1 MNNFKQAFCCFL
13 AACFLFLSI
22 PTQAQTKATL
32 SGYVKDGTTGEAMI
46 GATIFIPQIQKGA
59 YTNEYG
65 FYSLSV
71 PAGKYQVQYR
81 FVGFDTDTLEVDLT
95 ASQKLD
101 VELLPVSRS
110 VEEVVITDRASNDQV
125 ASTEMGTTSLTIQEI
140 KKIPVLF
147 GETDVLKTIQLLPG
161 VKPAGEGS
169 SGFFVRGGGTDQNLI
184 LLDEAPVYNAS
195 HLLGFFSV
203 FNGDAIK
210 GTKLYKGNMPA
221 EYGGRLSSTMD
232 IRMKEGN
239 SKDLSVS
246 GGLGLI
252 SSRLTVEGPIAED
265 KASFMVSGRRT
276 YADVFLNFLNDT
288 ALSSSTLYFYDLNA
302 KVNYKLGEKDQLF
315 VSGYLGRDVLSFAD
329 NFGIDWGNQTATV
342 RWNHL
347 LNDKLFLNST
357 FIYSDYDYRIS
368 IAPLEASITSGLQD
382 FNLKEAFTYYANSQN
397 TLKFGVDAIYH
408 TFIPGG
414 ISSDSLTQINQDF
427 EKRYALESAIYFSHD
442 WSVTDKI
449 KVNYGLRYSNFTVLG
464 PGTYYQFDAEGS
476 VTDSSTYNN
485 GEVVANYGGLEP
497 RISSTFII
505 DSRQSIKAS
514 YARNRQYIHLVSNST
529 SGTPTDVWI
538 PSSEIVQPEIADQLS
553 IGYFRNF
560 DDNKWETSVELYYK
574 DLQNQIEY
582 KNGADIFLNENI
594 ESQLVFG
601 RGWSYGAEFLLR
613 KKVGKVTG
621 WVSYTL
627 SRTFREFDDINEGN
641 PFPARQDR
649 IHDVSVV
656 AIYEPNKKWS
666 FSSAFVYNTGDAVTF
681 PSGSYEIEGQIIP
694 YYTERNGYRLPAYH
708 RLDLSAT
715 YFGKNPNTNLNAS
728 LYNAYG
734 RKNVF
739 TIDFRESETNPG
751 ETEAVKTYLFQWV
764 PSVTWNFNF

>member
-329 NFGIDWGNQTATV
+329 NFGIDWGNQT
-342 RWNHL
+342 
-347 LNDKLFLNST
+347 
-357 FIYSDYDYRIS
+357 
-368 IAPLEASITSGLQD
+368 
-382 FNLKEAFTYYANSQN
+382 
-397 TLKFGVDAIYH
+397 
-408 TFIPGG
+408 
-414 ISSDSLTQINQDF
+414 
-427 EKRYALESAIYFSHD
+427 
-442 WSVTDKI
+442 
-449 KVNYGLRYSNFTVLG
+449 
-464 PGTYYQFDAEGS
+464 
-476 VTDSSTYNN
+476 
-485 GEVVANYGGLEP
+485 
-497 RISSTFII
+497 
-505 DSRQSIKAS
+505 
-514 YARNRQYIHLVSNST
+514 
-529 SGTPTDVWI
+529 
-538 PSSEIVQPEIADQLS
+538 
-553 IGYFRNF
+553 
-560 DDNKWETSVELYYK
+560 
-574 DLQNQIEY
+574 
-582 KNGADIFLNENI
+582 
-594 ESQLVFG
+594 
-601 RGWSYGAEFLLR
+601 
-613 KKVGKVTG
+613 
-621 WVSYTL
+621 
-627 SRTFREFDDINEGN
+627 
-641 PFPARQDR
+641 
-649 IHDVSVV
+649 
-656 AIYEPNKKWS
+656 
-666 FSSAFVYNTGDAVTF
+666 
-681 PSGSYEIEGQIIP
+681 
-694 YYTERNGYRLPAYH
+694 
-708 RLDLSAT
+708 
-715 YFGKNPNTNLNAS
+715 
-728 LYNAYG
+728 
-734 RKNVF
+734 
-739 TIDFRESETNPG
+739 
-751 ETEAVKTYLFQWV
+751 
-764 PSVTWNFNF
+764 